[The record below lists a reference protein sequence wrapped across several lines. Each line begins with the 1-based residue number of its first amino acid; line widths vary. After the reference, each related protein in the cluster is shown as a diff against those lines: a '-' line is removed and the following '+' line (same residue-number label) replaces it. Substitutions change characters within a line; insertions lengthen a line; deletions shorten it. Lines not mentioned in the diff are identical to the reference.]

1 MSSGSGIIKVAQGSS
16 VKIKSDGR
24 VGTVLALNAE
34 RTGNRGRPKTFA
46 AIAFGD
52 GSEVTLPV
60 AELKLV

>member
-34 RTGNRGRPKTFA
+34 RTGNRGRPVMLASVIHDDATE
-46 AIAFGD
+46 
-52 GSEVTLPV
+52 STYRV
-60 AELKLV
+60 ADLKLV